1 MPEPSDSTVLRI
13 AACPGV
19 FGPSF
24 SRMLGRYRIEE
35 PETAVRLI
43 EASFVDQA
51 EGLMDGRYSVGL
63 SLERGLGVAVTSVP
77 LWKEEIAV
85 ALPERSPLLGLEE
98 IPLRE
103 IVRYPLVTWSAD
115 VCRSLAREIDAVL
128 AAVGQPYEVAEEVGS
143 FALLAILVAAG
154 CGVGLAA
161 RSSIVA
167 ARDAGI
173 VMRPLAGAPRYLT
186 TYLLYPAH
194 GRADYV
200 SRFIDRATSADAN
213 DPQSQG
219 IPQTRP

>member
-1 MPEPSDSTVLRI
+1 MPESSDNTMLRI

-24 SRMLGRYRIEE
+24 SHMLGRHRIEE
-35 PETAVRLI
+35 PETPVRLI

-51 EGLMDGRYSVGL
+51 EGLKDGRYSVGL

-85 ALPERSPLLGLEE
+85 AVPERSPLLDLEE

-103 IVRYPLVTWSAD
+103 LVRHPLVTWSAD
-115 VCRSLAREIDAVL
+115 MCRSLARQIDAVL
-128 AAVGQPYEVAEEVGS
+128 AAAGHPYEVAEEAGS
-143 FALLAILVAAG
+143 FALLATLVAAG

-186 TYLLYPAH
+186 TYLLYPAR

-200 SRFIDRATSADAN
+200 SRFINRATAVDAKE
-213 DPQSQG
+213 PQS
-219 IPQTRP
+219 